1 MVLTYAIILLVLLAL
16 LLRRDLSAIGRIAFR
31 GSWWLVIIVI
41 SLFALQATLVL
52 YLPGQSSWQM
62 VLLIA
67 SQFAL
72 LGVVLLNHFVPGAK
86 LFALG
91 IALNLLVMVA
101 NGGWMPVTPETYQF
115 VHPERIVTL
124 YTKPASSKNIILPRA
139 ETKLWYLSDV
149 IRLPLPGRR
158 TAVSLGDVLL
168 IGGVAQLIMQT
179 TSKKKELASHE
190 REQPVEKVI

>member
-1 MVLTYAIILLVLLAL
+1 
-16 LLRRDLSAIGRIAFR
+16 
-31 GSWWLVIIVI
+31 
-41 SLFALQATLVL
+41 
-52 YLPGQSSWQM
+52 
-62 VLLIA
+62 
-67 SQFAL
+67 
-72 LGVVLLNHFVPGAK
+72 
-86 LFALG
+86 
-91 IALNLLVMVA
+91 MVA

-115 VHPERIVTL
+115 VHPERTVTL